1 MVSYCACPTRPSCR
15 RSLHEHRGPSSPSSR
30 GKVESGTRSMRA
42 VKGNLGHSFRE
53 KCRELWKKYLRE
65 LVGHEA

>member
-1 MVSYCACPTRPSCR
+1 MPFLLAERAH
-15 RSLHEHRGPSSPSSR
+15 L
-30 GKVESGTRSMRA
+30 ESAHSMRA

-53 KCRELWKKYLRE
+53 KYRELWRKYLRE

>member
-1 MVSYCACPTRPSCR
+1 
-15 RSLHEHRGPSSPSSR
+15 
-30 GKVESGTRSMRA
+30 MRA
-42 VKGNLGHSFRE
+42 VKGNLGHSFGE